1 MNTYV
6 TNLNA
11 ALEKHPEADPGNF
24 RELLANIESAP
35 VYIRTVVSG
44 GRSHLRGSLC

>member
-11 ALEKHPEADPGNF
+11 PLEKHPEADPGNF
-24 RELLANIESAP
+24 QELLANIESAP
-35 VYIRTVVSG
+35 V
-44 GRSHLRGSLC
+44 

>member
-11 ALEKHPEADPGNF
+11 PLEKHPEADPGNF
-24 RELLANIESAP
+24 QELLANIESAP

-44 GRSHLRGSLC
+44 VRSHHLGSLC

>member
-1 MNTYV
+1 MNTCV

-11 ALEKHPEADPGNF
+11 TQHPEADPGNF
-24 RELLANIESAP
+24 QELLANIESAP

-44 GRSHLRGSLC
+44 VRSHHLGSLC

>member
-11 ALEKHPEADPGNF
+11 PLEKHPEADPGK
-24 RELLANIESAP
+24 LLANIESAP
-35 VYIRTVVSG
+35 V
-44 GRSHLRGSLC
+44 